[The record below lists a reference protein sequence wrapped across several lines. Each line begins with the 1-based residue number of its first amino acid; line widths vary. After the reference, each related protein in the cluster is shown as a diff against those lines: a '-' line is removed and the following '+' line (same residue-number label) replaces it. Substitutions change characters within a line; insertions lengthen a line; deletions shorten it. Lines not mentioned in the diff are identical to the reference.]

1 MTIHLDVSQ
10 LRADHLA
17 FGYSPLQEALN
28 SLHVLANSKRF
39 PLHIPWVIE
48 ARKRMSRP
56 LKQEY
61 DRFRLCFER
70 LIITALDL
78 RDSTRLQTFD
88 EELRAFQHA
97 SPTRFVDELAFI
109 ALERVVPFSALRK
122 DAGLRAAA
130 SAHIAELF
138 PTSAAVFQAALKRPK
153 PVRERFAGFL
163 AGYWRACL
171 EADWPD
177 IEARLAQDIAL
188 RAHSLRQGGTVAR
201 LLNGLGPG
209 IYINPK
215 TGVGT
220 KESRFDAV
228 VTFKPD
234 DVLYLT
240 PSYFLWPRLHFR
252 PESPPGLMYPV
263 QALRR
268 ELPAVPPER
277 LVTIARALGDP
288 TRLRILRLIRRR
300 PYSTREL
307 AGRLHLSEAGV
318 SKHLKLLAQA
328 DLATSE
334 REGYFVMYQLSTQAL
349 SELQRGLGNYLEL
362 G

>member
-1 MTIHLDVSQ
+1 MTIHLDVSH
-10 LRADHLA
+10 LRTDHLV

-48 ARKRMSRP
+48 VRKRMRAP

-78 RDSTRLQTFD
+78 QDSASVQTFD
-88 EELRAFQHA
+88 EELRAFQHS
-97 SPTRFVDELAFI
+97 SPTRFADELAFV
-109 ALERVVPFSALRK
+109 ALERVVPYAALRQ
-122 DAGLRAAA
+122 DVGLRAVA
-130 SAHIAELF
+130 SAHIAERY
-138 PTSAAVFQAALKRPK
+138 PTSIAVFQEALRRPGR
-153 PVRERFAGFL
+153 VRQWFCDFVAS
-163 AGYWRACL
+163 YWQACL
-171 EADWPD
+171 QAEWPA
-177 IEARLAQDIAL
+177 IEARLAQDITV
-188 RAHSLRQGGTVAR
+188 RAQILQQGEGVAR
-201 LLNGLGPG
+201 LLNSLGPG
-209 IYINPK
+209 LYINPR

-220 KESRFDAV
+220 KESRFDAA
-228 VTFKPD
+228 VTFTPN

-268 ELPAVPPER
+268 EQPDVPPER

-288 TRLRILRLIRRR
+288 VRLRILRLIRRR

-318 SKHLKLLAQA
+318 SKHLKRLAQA
-328 DLATSE
+328 DLVTTE
-334 REGYFVMYQLSTQAL
+334 REGYFVMYQLSAQAL
-349 SELQRGLGNYLEL
+349 SELHHGLADYLEL